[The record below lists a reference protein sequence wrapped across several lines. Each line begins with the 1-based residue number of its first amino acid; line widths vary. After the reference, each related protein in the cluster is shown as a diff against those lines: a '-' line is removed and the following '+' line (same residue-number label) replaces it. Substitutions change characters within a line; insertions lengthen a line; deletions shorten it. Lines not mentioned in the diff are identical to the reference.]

1 MQMIPL
7 ALAEPEMVLAR
18 DIRRADNPQGP
29 PICGRGTT
37 LTESLIERLKNLG
50 IKSITVEGHPV
61 VIEGEKTLEDLLAD
75 LDRRFGKVANV
86 PLMMRLK
93 EIYRRIIIR
102 SMGGEGGK

>member
-1 MQMIPL
+1 MQMIPI
-7 ALAEPEMVLAR
+7 ALAEPEMALAR
-18 DIRRADNPQGP
+18 DVRRTDNPQAP

-75 LDRRFGKVANV
+75 LDRRFSKVANV

-93 EIYRRIIIR
+93 EIYRKNIIR